1 MMSVSRLLG
10 IVTTVLVVL
19 TACPLPYDFSGA
31 GAGPNLSSDPSSPNI
46 TSPVTISYSESG
58 GANGTIENGAT
69 HVSGTTTTVTLSTST
84 ENAVIYYTDGGTEI
98 TSFGSATKINA
109 SSGTFTVNR
118 TTGVET
124 RNIHAVAVGSGMLPS
139 PPVQGT
145 ITVTPF
151 PVLTIS
157 AEDATIPEDGGATAF
172 RIAASRP
179 PDSDL
184 VVTLT
189 TGGDYEASDIT
200 GLGEAPGGPGSTLA
214 VTLAAGTTSVVVPFS
229 SAGDPEDTED
239 DTVTLT
245 IEPGSDYSVGSPASA
260 SVVILDNQVIV
271 PEFTLSVDRTTMTDA
286 QIATFTIDASV
297 APNQDITVNLG
308 RTGIDGT
315 WVTQVYDSF
324 TFPTGAT
331 SATFPLD
338 PVDSAGF
345 EQQVGTYTLQSG
357 TGYTVGTPNS
367 RTVTVVDDVL
377 GAFTYIGFWDF
388 MPGQPSPVGTQA
400 GVQETGNVGYA
411 AVVGRS
417 WVDIQDQAGTYDEIT
432 MSLSNSL
439 ADLDKDNFTIAFR
452 FNLRSFRNPGA
463 PAGTTADRSLFA
475 GGRLYRWMRLGTSG
489 LGEVMLDFNNGSQ
502 RYVLDSLPTVN
513 LNTYYTIVAQ
523 VDVASRST
531 TVYVG
536 GPTYAAE
543 GVTLDDP
550 APGDSFWEVENA
562 VGPTAH
568 EEFVSSDYA
577 SATDFDGLY
586 EWVLVVNG
594 QLTPAQ
600 MESLVGTLQP

>member
-1 MMSVSRLLG
+1 MRVTRLLG

-19 TACPLPYDFSGA
+19 TACPLPYDFSGE
-31 GAGPNLSSDPSSPNI
+31 GAGSNVSSDPSSPNV

-58 GANGTIENGAT
+58 GADGTIENGAI
-69 HVSGTTTTVTLSTST
+69 HVSGTTTTVTLSTAT
-84 ENAVIYYTDGGTEI
+84 ENAVIYYTDDGSEI
-98 TSFGSATKINA
+98 TNFAGAIKIND
-109 SSGTFTVNR
+109 SSGSITVSR
-118 TTGVET
+118 TTGAEN

-139 PPVQGT
+139 PPVQGI

-151 PVLTIS
+151 PVLTVS
-157 AEDATIPEDGGATAF
+157 ADDAAIPEDGGATAF
-172 RIAASRP
+172 RVTSSRAPDVDLAIA
-179 PDSDL
+179 
-184 VVTLT
+184 LT
-189 TGGDYEASDIT
+189 TGGDYEAGDIF
-200 GLGEAPGGPGSTLA
+200 GLGEAPGGPGSSLVA
-214 VTLAAGTTSVVVPFS
+214 TLAAGTTSVVLPFS
-229 SAGDPEDTED
+229 SAGDPEDSVD

-271 PEFTLSVDRTTMTDA
+271 PELTLSVDRTTMTDA
-286 QIATFTIDASV
+286 QIATFTIAANV
-297 APNQDITVNLG
+297 APNQDITVSLG

-315 WVTQVYDSF
+315 WVNQVYTNL
-324 TFPTGAT
+324 TFPAGAT
-331 SATFPLD
+331 AVTFTLD
-338 PVDSAGF
+338 PIDSIGF

-388 MPGQPSPVGTQA
+388 VPGQPSPVGTQA
-400 GVQETGNVGYA
+400 GVQEAGNVGYA
-411 AVVGRS
+411 AVIGRS
-417 WVDIQDQAGTYDEIT
+417 WVDIQDEAGAYDEIT
-432 MSLSNSL
+432 MNLSNSL

-452 FNLRSFRNPGA
+452 FSLRSFRNPGA

-489 LGEVMLDFNNGSQ
+489 LGEVMLDFNNGDQ
-502 RYVLDSLPTVN
+502 RYVLDTLPTVN
-513 LNTYYTIVAQ
+513 LNTYYTVVAQ
-523 VDVASRST
+523 VDVAARST
-531 TVYVG
+531 TVNIG
-536 GPTYAAE
+536 GPTYSAE
-543 GVTLDDP
+543 GVTLPDP

-568 EEFVSSDYA
+568 EEFVSSDRA

-594 QLTPAQ
+594 QLTPGE
-600 MESLVGTLQP
+600 MESLVTSLQP